1 MREIAPHSPV
11 HGRVMIRAVLGLGLL
26 AALAACSQKPH
37 VLVPAPAGTWIS
49 LFNGKNLD
57 GWTVKIAGQEV
68 NDNYRD
74 TFRVEDGLLKVSY
87 GQYDK
92 FGDRFGSLFY
102 RKKFSRYWI
111 RAEYRF
117 VGSLAPGAP
126 RWAYKNSGIQLHS
139 QAPETMRK
147 EQQWPVSVEFD
158 IVGGR
163 MMGSRPTGDVCRNGT
178 NVLVNG
184 VPLKEQCSKVGDQT
198 IRDEAW
204 TTALAEVD
212 GGTRVRQI
220 VNGAL
225 VVEYTDLK
233 LDEANADARR
243 LVSSGADKALTS
255 GYISL
260 QSNGHPIEFRRIE
273 ILPMDDTAPGAT
285 GEVAGH

>member
-1 MREIAPHSPV
+1 MREIAPHSPAPA
-11 HGRVMIRAVLGLGLL
+11 RAMIRAAFSLGLL
-26 AALAACSQKPH
+26 AALAACAQKPH
-37 VLVPAPAGTWIS
+37 VLVPAPSGNWIS

-57 GWTVKIAGQEV
+57 GWTVKIAGQEL

-87 GQYDK
+87 AQYDK

-102 RKKFSRYWI
+102 KKKFSRYWI

-163 MMGSRPTGDVCRNGT
+163 MLGSRPTGDVCRNGT
-178 NVLVNG
+178 NVRVFG
-184 VPLKEQCSKVGDQT
+184 APLQEQCSKVGDVT

-243 LVSSGADKALTS
+243 LMSSGADKALTS

-273 ILPMDDTAPGAT
+273 ILPLDDTAPGAT

>member
-1 MREIAPHSPV
+1 MRDTSLHSPA
-11 HGRVMIRAVLGLGLL
+11 HGRAMIRAALSLGLL
-26 AALAACSQKPH
+26 AALTACSQKPH
-37 VLVPAPAGTWIS
+37 VLVAAPAGNWIS

-57 GWTVKIAGQEV
+57 GWTVKIAGQEL

-184 VPLKEQCSKVGDQT
+184 APLQEQCSKVGDQT

-204 TTALAEVD
+204 TTALAQVD

-243 LVSSGADKALTS
+243 LASLGADKALTS

-273 ILPMDDTAPGAT
+273 ILPMEDTAPGAT

>member
-1 MREIAPHSPV
+1 MRDIALHSPA
-11 HGRVMIRAVLGLGLL
+11 HGRAMIRVVLGLGLL
-26 AALAACSQKPH
+26 AALAACSQKPQ
-37 VLVPAPAGTWIS
+37 VLVPAPAGNWIS

-57 GWTVKIAGQEV
+57 GWTAKIAGQEL

-87 GQYDK
+87 RQYDK

-102 RKKFSRYWI
+102 QKKFSRYWI

-126 RWAYKNSGIQLHS
+126 RWAFKNSGIQLHS

-163 MMGSRPTGDVCRNGT
+163 MIGSRPTGDVCRNGT

-184 VPLKEQCSKVGDQT
+184 APLREQCSKVGDVT
-198 IRDEAW
+198 IRDDAW

-225 VVEYTDLK
+225 VVEYTHAE
-233 LDEANADARR
+233 LDETNADARR
-243 LVSSGADKALTS
+243 LESSGASKALTS

-273 ILPMDDTAPGAT
+273 VLPLDDAASGTP